1 MDVRYAQLSP
11 DVEVE
16 KVTSFDLDIDPV
28 IYSLGYSYKF

>member
-1 MDVRYAQLSP
+1 DVRYAQLSP

-16 KVTSFDLDIDPV
+16 NVTSFDLDIDPV